1 MSPETAFQIANG
13 LAPLAWIGLM
23 AAPRSKVVQR
33 AVLNGAF
40 IAALS
45 VAYAAVVFTHFD
57 LSGADFSSLEGVMAL
72 LNDPWAMT
80 AGWIHYLAF
89 DLLAGVMVT
98 RKALEMDMPLVMRI
112 PCQLG
117 CFMLGPVGVVM
128 FIALAK
134 ARGARWNEIA
144 LG

>member
-33 AVLNGAF
+33 IVLNGAF

-45 VAYAAVVFTHFD
+45 VAYAAVVFTQFD
-57 LSGADFSSLEGVMAL
+57 LSGADFTTLKGVMAL
-72 LNDPWAMT
+72 LHDPWAMT

-89 DLLAGVMVT
+89 DLLAGVVVT
-98 RKALEMDMPLVMRI
+98 RKALEMDMPLAMRV

-117 CFMLGPVGVVM
+117 CFMLGPVGVVLFVTM
-128 FIALAK
+128 AK
-134 ARGARWNEIA
+134 ARGARWDEVA

>member
-40 IAALS
+40 IAGLS

-57 LSGADFSSLEGVMAL
+57 LSGADFTSLEGVMVL

-98 RKALEMDMPLVMRI
+98 RKALEMDMPFVMRV

-117 CFMLGPVGVVM
+117 CFMLGPVGVVL